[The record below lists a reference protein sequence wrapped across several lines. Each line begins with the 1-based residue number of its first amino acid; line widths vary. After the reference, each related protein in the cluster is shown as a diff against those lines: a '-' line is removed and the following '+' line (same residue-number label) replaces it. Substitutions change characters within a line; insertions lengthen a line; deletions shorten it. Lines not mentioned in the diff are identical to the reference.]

1 MKRRRVA
8 PFGFFLSL
16 WGCLVSFPPALG
28 AGGAAYE
35 LQITQFQ
42 GSTEKV
48 LFRAAAAP
56 QKTFQVRYTHSWD
69 KCPIIEIFRIEK
81 DATITLTEE
90 IYGWFGAGLEF
101 NPETGFTDMK
111 DQMVHIK
118 GLERNL
124 PSIPIRV
131 GWISGFRLE
140 YEKQIIPLDSLALPG
155 TLVTVRIVSPRAD

>member
-1 MKRRRVA
+1 MKSWKVA
-8 PFGFFLSL
+8 PLGFFLSL
-16 WGCLVSFPPALG
+16 WACFVSFPPASG

-42 GSTEKV
+42 GGLEKV
-48 LFRAAAAP
+48 LFRAPAAP
-56 QKTFQVRYTHSWD
+56 QTTFRIRYTHSWD

-81 DATITLTEE
+81 NATITLREE

-111 DQMVHIK
+111 DQRVHIQ
-118 GLERNL
+118 GIERNL

-131 GWISGFRLE
+131 GWVSGFRLE
-140 YEKQIIPLDSLALPG
+140 YEEQIIPLDSLALPG
-155 TLVTVRIVSPRAD
+155 TLVTVRIVKPRAD